1 MNHPIKPLQEA
12 TRQIIKNIFDQLDY
26 KKLGEIYCDEGGE
39 DFWNEKR
46 ESCQDI
52 GMSVAE
58 ILSGRLKSGGKSLY
72 VGAGVAE
79 LPLLVMES
87 LELER
92 EVQAYNLRGDE
103 VTILNEACKRA
114 PFQFSHEDARL
125 ARGTYDHLWIV
136 SVLNDPERFPELSAL
151 SYGCANPVTFDVNL
165 FHQQRQEVETLV
177 GKCLEKVSL
186 PGLITTSV
194 EEIPWVTSWCEKKNI
209 SYVVEED
216 EYPTAI
222 VEDPICFIQVG
233 AS

>member
-1 MNHPIKPLQEA
+1 MTPPIQPLREA
-12 TRQIIKNIFDQLDY
+12 TRQQIKNIFNRLDY
-26 KKLGEIYCDEGGE
+26 HKLGEIYCDKGGE

-46 ESCQDI
+46 ESCQDL

-79 LPLLVMES
+79 LPLVVMER

-103 VTILNEACKRA
+103 VTILNNACTSV
-114 PFQFSHEDARL
+114 PFQFERKDARL
-125 ARGTYDHLWIV
+125 ANATFDHLWIV

-151 SYGCANPVTFDVNL
+151 SYGCANPVTFDTKK
-165 FHQQRQEVETLV
+165 FHQERQEVEALV
-177 GKCLEKVSL
+177 GACLEKVSL
-186 PGLITTSV
+186 PGLVTTSV

-209 SYVVEED
+209 SYAVGDED
-216 EYPTAI
+216 YPTAI
-222 VEDPICFIQVG
+222 VEDPLCFIQVG
-233 AS
+233 V